1 MTLGS
6 EDIKRIAEEVLPA
19 IKEYVAEERLRS
31 PVGIQPEMLDRIV
44 TVEGELK
51 TIGVELR
58 AQREVMETRFAA
70 MDKRFEDQS
79 SAFEKRFAAIDKR
92 FEDQR
97 AALDKRFD
105 AIDKRFE
112 DQRAALDKRFDAIDK
127 RFEDQLAALDKRF
140 DDQKDT
146 MDQRFTTLT
155 WGLGLGVTLLSV
167 LMTVYQFLGG

>member
-92 FEDQR
+92 FEDQW
-97 AALDKRFD
+97 
-105 AIDKRFE
+105 
-112 DQRAALDKRFDAIDK
+112 
-127 RFEDQLAALDKRF
+127 AALDKRF